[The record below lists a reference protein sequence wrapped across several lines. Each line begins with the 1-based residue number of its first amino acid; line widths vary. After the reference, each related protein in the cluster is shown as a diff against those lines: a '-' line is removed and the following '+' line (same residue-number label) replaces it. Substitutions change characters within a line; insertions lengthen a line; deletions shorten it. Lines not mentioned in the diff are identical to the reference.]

1 MYRLR
6 FWREIVELDIVI
18 APSPSF
24 DGMRM
29 PNARKQLT
37 DTRLPRRLVSIN
49 QGGFGE
55 YYLGRWFEP
64 KAVDNF
70 HLIHPAQIRSCSI
83 PLS

>member
-29 PNARKQLT
+29 PNASKQLT
-37 DTRLPRRLVSIN
+37 DTRFPRRLVSIK
-49 QGGFGE
+49 QGGFRE
-55 YYLGRWFEP
+55 CYFGRWFEP

-70 HLIHPAQIRSCSI
+70 QLIHPAQIRSCTI